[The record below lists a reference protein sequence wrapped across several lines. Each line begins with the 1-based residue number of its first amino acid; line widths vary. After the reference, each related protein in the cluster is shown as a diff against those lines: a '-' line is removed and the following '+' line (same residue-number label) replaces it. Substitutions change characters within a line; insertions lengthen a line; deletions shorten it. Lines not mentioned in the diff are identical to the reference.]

1 LGYNHRGGIDLHIH
15 TTASDGSLTPAE
27 ILSLACELR
36 LGAIAITDH
45 DTIQGSREALQI
57 GIPSDI
63 DFVTGV
69 EISAAYPPFLSGS
82 GSFHILAYALRLDDS
97 QLSRALD
104 TLRQARLD
112 RNPKIVARLRDLGLA
127 VSIDDIRKEAE
138 DAQIGRP
145 HIAQVLIKKGYAR
158 SIDEAFDKFLGN
170 GRPAYVDK
178 YRIRCAQAIE
188 LIVHAGGIPVL
199 AHPGLLNIEDEYHF
213 EQLIRNLMDIGLQ
226 GLEVYYPEHRPEQI
240 QRYRKLAKRYRLL
253 VTGGTDFHG
262 DLTPQI
268 KLGSGK
274 GQLHVPYA
282 LYENLVGRITNSNR
296 SRLPLG

>member
-82 GSFHILAYALRLDDS
+82 GSFHILAYAFRVDDS

-127 VSIDDIRKEAE
+127 VSIDDIRKEAG
-138 DAQIGRP
+138 DVQIGRP

-199 AHPGLLNIEDEYHF
+199 AHPGLLNIEDEHHF

-226 GLEVYYPEHRPEQI
+226 GLEVYYPEHRPDQI
-240 QRYRKLAKRYRLL
+240 QQYRKLAKRYRLL

-282 LYENLVGRITNSNR
+282 LYEDLVGRSTNSNQ
-296 SRLPLG
+296 SRLPLA